1 MNYYKKTKKIPQA
14 IIFAQELQKSGDYI
28 YSRKIYEEFFLN
40 NQNHA
45 LRFKALFEIADNIF
59 YEGKYILAEKKYL
72 EFMEYCMSQ
81 DVSTETAHSLV
92 EAYVKL
98 AKRRLIEI
106 TTEK

>member
-1 MNYYKKTKKIPQA
+1 M
-14 IIFAQELQKSGDYI
+14 
-28 YSRKIYEEFFLN
+28 YEEFFLN
-40 NQNHA
+40 NQSHV

-72 EFMEYCMSQ
+72 EFIEYCISQ
-81 DVSTETAHSLV
+81 DVCTKTEHSLV

-98 AKRRLIEI
+98 AKRRLIEM